1 MLLDTNDL
9 IRFEGYVIDRRGWIL
24 RWEDEPLALNRKSFD
39 LLVYLIDHRD
49 RVSSKDELLAAIWPE
64 HFVEESNLTQQI
76 FLLRKTLSR
85 HPSGRKII
93 ETVPG
98 RGYRFTAPVEIER
111 RLSLG
116 ERSQQ
121 QIVLNASESIT
132 RITLE
137 EEEIEASGGGPGDP
151 PLLKGDRPL
160 AGMAKLLDRG
170 AAAVS
175 KWTGR
180 ERSAG
185 RGVGPSAAR
194 WLLWSSAA
202 ALCLALTLAVLSHD
216 PASPGIA
223 TYRQITTDG
232 RGKSIGGTDGSRI
245 YFTQLDTRG
254 IAEVSVSG
262 GVEAPLQLAIE
273 DPWSGDVSPDGST
286 LLVISQASGQGPEDS
301 LWSFRLVGGALRRLA
316 SAVLSSAWS
325 PDGEKIVYA
334 SVNGD
339 ISVMRRDGSE
349 AHRIASPGGYLKS
362 IAWSPKGDAIR
373 FSKDGFLWEIS
384 PDGTNLRQ
392 LLPGWSKSPTQWSGE
407 WAPDG
412 RFFFVADGQLWLLQ
426 DRRGFGSR
434 LPASPVQLTFGPTV
448 WDRPISSA
456 DGKRIFASGRTRR
469 GELVRFDW
477 KSKQFESFLAGI
489 SAEFVVFSNDG
500 KSVAYVSYP
509 DGILWRANIDGSN
522 PIELTDPPMHP
533 KSVRWSPDGSQ
544 IAFVN
549 RTAEGIDAIF
559 VIPTYGNG
567 KPQRI
572 LPEDRQA
579 ETDPSWSPDGRRLA
593 FSTSPNVGASA
604 KSDLRILDLSNGKV
618 STIPDSD
625 GLLVPRWSPDGRFIS
640 AMTLN
645 GVSLRLLNVSTGRW
659 EQLDTGA
666 VAFPEWSHDGQ
677 WIYYVR
683 WTADHSVM
691 RIRPGDGRRESVAD
705 LKGARYTGTYTLW
718 MGLDPADAPM
728 MLRDEGTDDIYALTL
743 GQK

>member
-1 MLLDTNDL
+1 
-9 IRFEGYVIDRRGWIL
+9 
-24 RWEDEPLALNRKSFD
+24 
-39 LLVYLIDHRD
+39 
-49 RVSSKDELLAAIWPE
+49 
-64 HFVEESNLTQQI
+64 
-76 FLLRKTLSR
+76 
-85 HPSGRKII
+85 
-93 ETVPG
+93 
-98 RGYRFTAPVEIER
+98 
-111 RLSLG
+111 
-116 ERSQQ
+116 
-121 QIVLNASESIT
+121 
-132 RITLE
+132 
-137 EEEIEASGGGPGDP
+137 
-151 PLLKGDRPL
+151 
-160 AGMAKLLDRG
+160 
-170 AAAVS
+170 
-175 KWTGR
+175 
-180 ERSAG
+180 
-185 RGVGPSAAR
+185 
-194 WLLWSSAA
+194 
-202 ALCLALTLAVLSHD
+202 
-216 PASPGIA
+216 
-223 TYRQITTDG
+223 
-232 RGKSIGGTDGSRI
+232 
-245 YFTQLDTRG
+245 
-254 IAEVSVSG
+254 
-262 GVEAPLQLAIE
+262 
-273 DPWSGDVSPDGST
+273 
-286 LLVISQASGQGPEDS
+286 
-301 LWSFRLVGGALRRLA
+301 
-316 SAVLSSAWS
+316 
-325 PDGEKIVYA
+325 
-334 SVNGD
+334 
-339 ISVMRRDGSE
+339 
-349 AHRIASPGGYLKS
+349 
-362 IAWSPKGDAIR
+362 
-373 FSKDGFLWEIS
+373 
-384 PDGTNLRQ
+384 
-392 LLPGWSKSPTQWSGE
+392 
-407 WAPDG
+407 
-412 RFFFVADGQLWLLQ
+412 
-426 DRRGFGSR
+426 
-434 LPASPVQLTFGPTV
+434 V

-500 KSVAYVSYP
+500 KSVAYVSYQ